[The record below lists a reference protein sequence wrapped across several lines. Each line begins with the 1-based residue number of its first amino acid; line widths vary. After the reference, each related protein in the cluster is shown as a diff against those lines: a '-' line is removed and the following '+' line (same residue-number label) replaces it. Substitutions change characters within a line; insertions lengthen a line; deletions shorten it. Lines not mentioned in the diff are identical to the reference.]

1 MSDEN
6 GTVIPTFSRSL
17 EQSLQRALALAN
29 ERLCLLKTSSIGGI
43 LAIPD
48 PKAPGIIKFS

>member
-1 MSDEN
+1 M
-6 GTVIPTFSRSL
+6 PTFSRSL